1 MIYVISTSLIVLI
14 RGSCMTRSNSALR
27 ASSYLAA
34 GLIAIFGGLMCAG
47 AALAQTPAQTA
58 PSEASQQSS
67 TASTTVEATEAQTPI
82 AKPKRRGARMVC
94 KQEAILG
101 TRLKSLR
108 TCRTADE
115 WRRISRGFQEQVKN
129 TTDKGGAIFATN

>member
-1 MIYVISTSLIVLI
+1 
-14 RGSCMTRSNSALR
+14 
-27 ASSYLAA
+27 
-34 GLIAIFGGLMCAG
+34 
-47 AALAQTPAQTA
+47 
-58 PSEASQQSS
+58 
-67 TASTTVEATEAQTPI
+67 
-82 AKPKRRGARMVC
+82 MVC
-94 KQEAILG
+94 KQESILG

>member
-1 MIYVISTSLIVLI
+1 
-14 RGSCMTRSNSALR
+14 MTRSNSALR
-27 ASSYLAA
+27 APSYLAA
-34 GLIAIFGGLMCAG
+34 GLIAIVGGLACAS
-47 AALAQTPAQTA
+47 AALAQTPAQTVR
-58 PSEASQQSS
+58 SEPSQQS
-67 TASTTVEATEAQTPI
+67 TTVPASPGATEAQVPI
-82 AKPKRRGARMVC
+82 AKPKRRGARVVC

-108 TCRTADE
+108 ICRTADE

>member
-1 MIYVISTSLIVLI
+1 MI
-14 RGSCMTRSNSALR
+14 RPNSPPR
-27 ASSYLAA
+27 APSYLAA
-34 GLIAIFGGLMCAG
+34 GLIAIVGGLLCAG
-47 AALAQTPAQTA
+47 AALAQSPTQTSPPATTQQATVAANTPGT
-58 PSEASQQSS
+58 
-67 TASTTVEATEAQTPI
+67 TEAEAPV
-82 AKPKRRGARMVC
+82 AKPKRRGSRMVC

>member
-1 MIYVISTSLIVLI
+1 
-14 RGSCMTRSNSALR
+14 MTRSNSALR
-27 ASSYLAA
+27 APSYLAA
-34 GLIAIFGGLMCAG
+34 GLIAIVGGLVCAS

-58 PSEASQQSS
+58 PSEPAKQ
-67 TASTTVEATEAQTPI
+67 STTAPASPGASEAQAPV

-101 TRLKSLR
+101 TRLKSTR

-115 WRRISRGFQEQVKN
+115 WRRISRGFQDQLKT
-129 TTDKGGAIFATN
+129 TTDKGGAVFSSN

>member
-1 MIYVISTSLIVLI
+1 
-14 RGSCMTRSNSALR
+14 MTRSNFALR
-27 ASSYLAA
+27 APSYLAA
-34 GLIAIFGGLMCAG
+34 GLIAIVGGLVFAS

-58 PSEASQQSS
+58 LSETSQQSS
-67 TASTTVEATEAQTPI
+67 TASSGPGATEAQAPV
-82 AKPKRRGARMVC
+82 AKPKSRGARMVC

>member
-1 MIYVISTSLIVLI
+1 
-14 RGSCMTRSNSALR
+14 MTRSNSALR
-27 ASSYLAA
+27 APSYLAA
-34 GLIAIFGGLMCAG
+34 GLIAIVGGLVCAS
-47 AALAQTPAQTA
+47 AAFAQTPAQTA

-67 TASTTVEATEAQTPI
+67 TASSTPGTTEAQASV

-101 TRLKSLR
+101 TRLKSTK

-115 WRRISRGFQEQVKN
+115 WRRISRGFQDQVK
-129 TTDKGGAIFATN
+129 TATDKGGAIFSTN

>member
-1 MIYVISTSLIVLI
+1 
-14 RGSCMTRSNSALR
+14 MTRSNSALR
-27 ASSYLAA
+27 APSFLAA
-34 GLIAIFGGLMCAG
+34 GLIAIVGGLVCAS

-58 PSEASQQSS
+58 PSDASQQAS
-67 TASTTVEATEAQTPI
+67 TASTTAETTEAQAPI
-82 AKPKRRGARMVC
+82 AKPKRRGARVVC

-108 TCRTADE
+108 ICRTADE

>member
-1 MIYVISTSLIVLI
+1 
-14 RGSCMTRSNSALR
+14 MTRSNSALR
-27 ASSYLAA
+27 APSYLAA
-34 GLIAIFGGLMCAG
+34 SLIAIVGGLVCAS

-58 PSEASQQSS
+58 PSETTQQSS
-67 TASTTVEATEAQTPI
+67 TASSTAETTEAQASV
-82 AKPKRRGARMVC
+82 AKPKSRGARMVC
-94 KQEAILG
+94 KQESILG

>member
-1 MIYVISTSLIVLI
+1 
-14 RGSCMTRSNSALR
+14 MTRSNSALR
-27 ASSYLAA
+27 APSYLAA
-34 GLIAIFGGLMCAG
+34 GLIAIVGGLVCAS
-47 AALAQTPAQTA
+47 AAFAQTPAQTS

-67 TASTTVEATEAQTPI
+67 TASSTPGSTEAQASV

-101 TRLKSLR
+101 TRLKSTK

-115 WRRISRGFQEQVKN
+115 WRRISRGFQDQVK
-129 TTDKGGAIFATN
+129 TATDKGGAIFSSN

>member
-1 MIYVISTSLIVLI
+1 
-14 RGSCMTRSNSALR
+14 MTRPNSALR
-27 ASSYLAA
+27 APSYLAA
-34 GLIAIFGGLMCAG
+34 GLIAIVGGLVCAS
-47 AALAQTPAQTA
+47 AALAQTPAKTA
-58 PSEASQQSS
+58 PSEPAQQST
-67 TASTTVEATEAQTPI
+67 TAPASPGATDAQAPV

-101 TRLKSLR
+101 TRLKSTR

-129 TTDKGGAIFATN
+129 TTDKGGAVFSSN

>member
-1 MIYVISTSLIVLI
+1 
-14 RGSCMTRSNSALR
+14 MTRSNSALR
-27 ASSYLAA
+27 APSYLAA
-34 GLIAIFGGLMCAG
+34 GLIAIVGGVVCAS

-58 PSEASQQSS
+58 PSDASQQAS
-67 TASTTVEATEAQTPI
+67 TASTTAETTEAQAPI

>member
-1 MIYVISTSLIVLI
+1 
-14 RGSCMTRSNSALR
+14 MTRSNSALR
-27 ASSYLAA
+27 APSYLAA
-34 GLIAIFGGLMCAG
+34 GLIAIVGGLVFAS

-58 PSEASQQSS
+58 PSETSQQSS
-67 TASTTVEATEAQTPI
+67 TASSSPGATEAQAPV
-82 AKPKRRGARMVC
+82 AKPKSRGARMVC
-94 KQEAILG
+94 KQESILG